1 MSDSPYRDDDEL
13 DLEGAA
19 LGALAP
25 DEMARVM
32 ARVAVSEALQ
42 RDLAALRD
50 AAASLAGTLPARGA
64 GLRDATRTRLMARAA
79 ADAANRGGSTAPA
92 PAPAPPAMA
101 PAALTMER
109 GAGPAVSAAR
119 RGVPTRWFAAAAL
132 ALAASLVLL
141 VRSRSELSTVRQIF
155 AEADRTRARSSDS
168 LAALVAEQDR
178 LVAALTGP
186 KVRVVE
192 MATADAQ
199 KPYGRMFWDKATDR
213 WTFVA
218 HNLPQLRQGR
228 TYQLWLVA
236 NGQKISAGTFAPGPR
251 GEAVVRATY
260 ALDEHALQA
269 VAVTEE
275 PAGGVPQPTGAMVV
289 VGKAAQ

>member
-1 MSDSPYRDDDEL
+1 MTDSPYRDDDEL

-19 LGALAP
+19 LDALAP

-32 ARVAVSEALQ
+32 ARVAASESLQ

-64 GLRDATRTRLMARAA
+64 GMRDATRTRLMARAA
-79 ADAANRGGSTAPA
+79 ADAANHGGSAAPTPTAT
-92 PAPAPPAMA
+92 APPA
-101 PAALTMER
+101 LTIER

-119 RGVPTRWFAAAAL
+119 RGVPTTWFVAAAL
-132 ALAASLVLL
+132 ALAASLIL
-141 VRSRSELSTVRQIF
+141 VFRTESELSTVRRTF
-155 AEADRTRARSSDS
+155 AEADRTRGRSSDS

-178 LVAALTGP
+178 LMAALTGP

-192 MATADAQ
+192 LATADAQ

-218 HNLPQLRQGR
+218 HNLPQLQQGR

-260 ALDEHALQA
+260 ALDAHALQA

-275 PAGGVPQPTGAMVV
+275 PAGGVPQPTGAMIV

>member
-1 MSDSPYRDDDEL
+1 MTDSPYRDDDEL

-19 LGALAP
+19 LDALAP

-32 ARVAVSEALQ
+32 ARVAASDALQ

-50 AAASLAGTLPARGA
+50 AAASLAGTLPVRSA
-64 GLRDATRTRLMARAA
+64 GMRDATRTRLMARAA
-79 ADAANRGGSTAPA
+79 ADAAHHGGSAAPTAT
-92 PAPAPPAMA
+92 APPA
-101 PAALTMER
+101 LTIER

-119 RGVPTRWFAAAAL
+119 RGVQTTWFVAAAL
-132 ALAASLVLL
+132 ALAASLIL
-141 VRSRSELSTVRQIF
+141 VFRTQSELSTVRRTF
-155 AEADRTRARSSDS
+155 AEADRARGRSSDS

-178 LVAALTGP
+178 LMAALTGP

-192 MATADAQ
+192 LATADAQ

-218 HNLPQLRQGR
+218 HNLPQLQQGR

-260 ALDEHALQA
+260 ALDAHALQA

-275 PAGGVPQPTGAMVV
+275 PAGGVPQPTGAMIV
-289 VGKAAQ
+289 VGKAVQ